1 MNVMLCYQQSRN
13 ILLFHGHDTK
23 SRYVYLHHFF
33 LNEHMDD
40 HIAHSH
46 MLVTCVQRADDSFM
60 NEHMDDHMLIRT
72 CSLHACSVQTTHS

>member
-1 MNVMLCYQQSRN
+1 MFTNSMNVMLCYQQSRN

-40 HIAHSH
+40 HSH

-60 NEHMDDHMLIRT
+60 KEDKQVPVVCM
-72 CSLHACSVQTTHS
+72 CVCV